1 MVVNDASKP
10 FLNYPFINTEWKLT
24 NVTVSPNEENN
35 FVWLEFKLHLKRNHA
50 FYVNHMIFPF
60 AILSSL
66 SKSPCNIQNI
76 QFKIFNFVVM

>member
-1 MVVNDASKP
+1 MVVNDEIRP

-24 NVTVSPNEENN
+24 NVSVVPKEENN
-35 FVWLEFKLHLKRNHA
+35 FVWLEFTLHLKRNSA

-66 SKSPCNIQNI
+66 SKKAVDKYEFSCRP
-76 QFKIFNFVVM
+76 